1 MKYLGSISDANDLVT
16 KAYVDNKAAPY
27 GVCSTAA
34 ATAAKTVTVDAEG
47 FMLET
52 GICVR
57 VKFSSSNTASS
68 PTLNVNGTGAKAIK
82 RYGTTAVST
91 SVAASWNAGSVLEL
105 TYDGTNWIINN
116 FLNTTYSSMSV
127 SEYEAGTGTSAR
139 LITPARLKAA
149 ILTWAA
155 EKDHT
160 HDYSDTYA
168 PLSHSHDEYALTN
181 HTHSGYAASSHT
193 HDYLPLAGGALTGQL
208 LFSTGTTQSAT
219 KGIKWSAINSKNP
232 YIGYALNQTDG
243 TFLIGSLLGTNYQDG
258 LAIGGGSGNL
268 LWKGVRVVDA
278 SSSMALTNKTY
289 NGYTLAEACAKDV
302 DIEVK
307 SGSANLVTSG
317 AVYSAIAAA
326 QVSGGGEGIAASARG
341 SASSLSCTA
350 GTITKITLD
359 TWISR
364 TDETFTFSS
373 DGGITCPYDGV
384 LMISGSAYVAVTDG
398 AQGGCYVKKG
408 AAFSS
413 STEITSQL
421 ALGTKGGVS
430 AGTVILPV
438 TAGEIIYLCGR
449 RSTAGTVLPANTAT
463 HLDVAYI
470 R

>member
-268 LWKGVRVVDA
+268 LWKGTKVATTADITDTKNTA
-278 SSSMALTNKTY
+278 GCTNSSSKLFLVGATSQAANPQTYSHDTAYVGTDGHLYSNSKQVVNLSDTQALTNKTY
-289 NGYTLAEACAKDV
+289 NGYTLAAACAKDV
-302 DIEVK
+302 DTEVK
-307 SGSANLVTSG
+307 SGSENLVTSG
-317 AVYSAIAAA
+317 AVHTALSN
-326 QVSGGGEGIAASARG
+326 VPGGTSGIM
-341 SASSLSCTA
+341 
-350 GTITKITLD
+350 K
-359 TWISR
+359 
-364 TDETFTFSS
+364 
-373 DGGITCPYDGV
+373 
-384 LMISGSAYVAVTDG
+384 
-398 AQGGCYVKKG
+398 
-408 AAFSS
+408 
-413 STEITSQL
+413 
-421 ALGTKGGVS
+421 
-430 AGTVILPV
+430 
-438 TAGEIIYLCGR
+438 
-449 RSTAGTVLPANTAT
+449 
-463 HLDVAYI
+463 
-470 R
+470 